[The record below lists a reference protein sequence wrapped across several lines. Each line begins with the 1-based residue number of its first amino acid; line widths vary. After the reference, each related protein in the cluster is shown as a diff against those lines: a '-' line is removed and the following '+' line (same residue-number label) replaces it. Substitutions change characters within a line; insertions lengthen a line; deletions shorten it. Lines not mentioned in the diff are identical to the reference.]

1 MTTPGRISEIL
12 HEMEQDPEL
21 AQALRDTI
29 LGQEISM
36 LPAAIAQNQGLIIRL
51 MERQVELARAVNT
64 ALEAVVSAMNQAGEN
79 TARALEAH
87 GRRIE
92 GVESALAELREEGQ
106 KTRESLGQVLTD
118 VKQLR
123 SNMTQARA
131 DINHLQTASDGI
143 RSNVR
148 NLQSDVRR
156 IDGRLNRGF
165 GTNYE
170 SKVTQNVRSILGQQA
185 GVRKSRVLKGPSL
198 RTDPDFDR
206 QVESAEASG
215 AITEDESDELL
226 LLDLIVSGTRT
237 GTPERVPA
245 GIEASITAND
255 DDVNRAAGR
264 VEILRKVTGG
274 PVIAA
279 VIAARVEAPQRE
291 PKPAPTQG
299 LLIVPDP
306 AVTPSVARG
315 LNSLPEAIPNPGFPP
330 PPLLSRRCQLDFQC
344 QPASTC
350 RIKRPC
356 APTRLLP
363 GPP

>member
-1 MTTPGRISEIL
+1 MTTPSRINEIL

-51 MERQVELARAVNT
+51 MERQVELASAVNT
-64 ALEAVVSAMNQAGEN
+64 ALDAVVSAMNQAGEN

-87 GRRIE
+87 GQRIE

-106 KTRESLGQVLTD
+106 KTRESLGQVLIDVKQVQSDMAETKANVKQLQSDMTQVKTD
-118 VKQLR
+118 VKQL
-123 SNMTQARA
+123 Q
-131 DINHLQTASDGI
+131 SDMAET
-143 RSNVR
+143 RT
-148 NLQSDVRR
+148 DVRR
-156 IDGRLNRGF
+156 INGRLNRGF

-170 SKVTQNVRSILGQQA
+170 AKVAQNVRSILGQQA
-185 GVRKSRVLKGPSL
+185 GVRSSRVLKGPSI

-206 QVESAEASG
+206 QVESAKVNG
-215 AITEDESDELL
+215 AITDDESDELL

-237 GTPERVPA
+237 GTPERVYA
-245 GIEASITAND
+245 GIEVSITAND

-274 PVIAA
+274 PVVAA

-291 PKPAPTQG
+291 
-299 LLIVPDP
+299 L
-306 AVTPSVARG
+306 AVRREVAVAVR
-315 LNSLPEAIPNPGFPP
+315 PE
-330 PPLLSRRCQLDFQC
+330 
-344 QPASTC
+344 
-350 RIKRPC
+350 
-356 APTRLLP
+356 
-363 GPP
+363 